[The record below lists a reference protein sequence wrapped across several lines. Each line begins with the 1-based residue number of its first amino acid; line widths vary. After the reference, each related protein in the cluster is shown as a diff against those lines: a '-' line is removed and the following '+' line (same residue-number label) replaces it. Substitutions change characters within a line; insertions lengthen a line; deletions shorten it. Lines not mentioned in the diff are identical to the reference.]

1 MGRRLQRS
9 PKASPAACTF
19 RNSSASHWLGGQVE
33 ARQLAGRQPQQGA
46 GAQWMQTDLD
56 AGLTALV
63 VDQRRA
69 GVQTAD
75 EGVVRAGGLPG
86 IGVTGQR
93 ERLIEGEDQG
103 QPR

>member
-1 MGRRLQRS
+1 
-9 PKASPAACTF
+9 
-19 RNSSASHWLGGQVE
+19 
-33 ARQLAGRQPQQGA
+33 
-46 GAQWMQTDLD
+46 MQTDLD

-86 IGVTGQR
+86 IGVTGRR

-103 QPR
+103 QPRRGEPTVPTRWQPGLPVSGVLADVRAERRRGTHARLLVHRAGAAPRRRFT